1 LGLIPVESSKKVQFN
16 WTEKTD
22 FPIYQAGRQ
31 KQISNQ
37 DVIRGTACQGAIP
50 VRQQL
55 KKSFEICDNLMNNIR
70 TFRCKGLQTGV
81 SRLKQMD
88 L

>member
-22 FPIYQAGRQ
+22 FPIYQAGWQ

-37 DVIRGTACQGAIP
+37 A
-50 VRQQL
+50 
-55 KKSFEICDNLMNNIR
+55 
-70 TFRCKGLQTGV
+70 
-81 SRLKQMD
+81 
-88 L
+88 